1 MGQMRNGIEKS
12 DVFKKKIFY
21 IYMISKIDII
31 TIDFSYLYDIISQ
44 SVFGVF
50 WSLNMIWTRLGE
62 I

>member
-1 MGQMRNGIEKS
+1 
-12 DVFKKKIFY
+12 
-21 IYMISKIDII
+21 MISKINII
-31 TIDFSYLYDIISQ
+31 KIDFSYLYDIISQ